1 MYLKYIAV
9 EQSTYHVLNSRYV
22 VKCRWL
28 YLYSNL
34 RMEEKLIQGHIRLPR
49 REERAEKRMPG
60 VMETEGLK

>member
-9 EQSTYHVLNSRYV
+9 EQSTYHVLNFRYV
-22 VKCRWL
+22 VKCHWI

-34 RMEEKLIQGHIRLPR
+34 RMDEKLIQDHIQLPR
-49 REERAEKRMPG
+49 REECAEKRMLG